1 MSVCAR
7 SGRSSTRSD
16 MKLDALFNAAGAD
29 PTLFPV
35 IMPLSASIKVED
47 PEDVLGFA
55 WRRLYD
61 EDNLHVVT
69 IPGRCWEKSAQ
80 WTGLDADY
88 YNEHCV
94 RGKPLD
100 DEELRDALRGPIV
113 SYAPGVLRRC
123 LAMLDT
129 SAMTL
134 DIQRVFATCERQGL
148 NPLEKDDPDLGELV
162 GWLNRGASL
171 RVMSR
176 KNMME
181 SHGIRWDD
189 RSGTRVLGMN
199 TAMDAAMWR
208 HALEL
213 DVRMPEKQEE
223 VSEESPFD
231 EG

>member
-1 MSVCAR
+1 MSACAR
-7 SGRSSTRSD
+7 RDRSSTRSD
-16 MKLDALFNAAGAD
+16 MKLGDLFKVAGAD
-29 PTLFPV
+29 PNLFPV
-35 IMPLSASIKVED
+35 MMPLSASIKVED

-55 WRRLYD
+55 WRVLYE
-61 EDNLHVVT
+61 EDVLHVVT

-94 RGKPLD
+94 RGKPLE
-100 DEELRDALRGPIV
+100 DETLRDALRGPIV

-129 SAMTL
+129 SSMTI

-148 NPLEKDDPDLGELV
+148 NPLEKEDPDLGQLV
-162 GWLNRGASL
+162 SWLNKGSTL

-176 KNMME
+176 KSMME
-181 SHGIRWDD
+181 SHGLRWDD

-208 HALEL
+208 HALDL
-213 DVRMPEKQEE
+213 DVRMPEKEE
-223 VSEESPFD
+223 APEESPFD